1 MLSRSGLMRIHVALY
16 RATGGRVG
24 HRLPGHPP
32 MLLLDHAGAKSHKR
46 RISGLT
52 YMPYDASFVVVG
64 SNGGR
69 PRHPG
74 WVYNLRAFPD
84 TQIQVGPDKIKVH
97 AHEAGDDERLRIWP
111 EAARYHRAWR
121 QFQQRTQRA
130 LPLVILT
137 PQRED

>member
-1 MLSRSGLMRIHVALY
+1 MLPRSRLMRIHVALY

-32 MLLLDHAGAKSHKR
+32 MLLLDHTGAKSGMR

-52 YMPYDASFVVVG
+52 YMPYDDSFVVVG

-69 PRHPG
+69 PRNPG

-97 AHEAGDDERLRIWP
+97 AREAGDEERQRIWP
-111 EAARYHRAWR
+111 QAARYHRAWR
-121 QFQQRTQRA
+121 QFQQRNQRP

-137 PQRED
+137 PRRED